1 MKFVVSIVLFE
12 RYQLIDSFDP
22 VPTRFLP
29 SFESDSKRWLIVM
42 WGFVFVQNPDSSVLY
57 EQFKSNL
64 VDVPA
69 YMRHVVALHLAQQG
83 RFP

>member
-1 MKFVVSIVLFE
+1 MQKTSSPFVIFRHS
-12 RYQLIDSFDP
+12 S
-22 VPTRFLP
+22 FLP
-29 SFESDSKRWLIVM
+29 SSDSKRWLIVM

-64 VDVPA
+64 VDPS
-69 YMRHVVALHLAQQG
+69 YMRHVVALLLAQQV

>member
-1 MKFVVSIVLFE
+1 MMT
-12 RYQLIDSFDP
+12 SFAP
-22 VPTRFLP
+22 LPTRFLP
-29 SFESDSKRWLIVM
+29 SSDSKRWLIVM

-64 VDVPA
+64 VDVPT